1 MSLSFERKLE
11 NYAELVVRKGVN
23 LQKGQRLHVT
33 SPIEAA
39 PLTRR
44 VVDAAYR
51 AGGRLVEVHW
61 TDDAVTLS
69 RFLHAAKDTFD
80 EIPTARANS
89 LIAGA
94 ERGDA
99 MLSIH
104 AADPDLLKDADQA
117 LVAEVQR
124 MTQEYMKGYSTKVMA
139 NRVHWCVT
147 AAPIPAWAARVFPDV
162 SASEQ
167 VPRLWDAI
175 FSAVRADLDDPVAAW
190 DQHLAELGKRRKRL
204 NDIQFDAL
212 RYKGS
217 GTDFTVGLPK
227 NHIWLGGGGQGPD
240 GHMFIANMPTEE
252 VFTLPH
258 RERADGTVHSTRP
271 LSYAGTLIDDF
282 AVTFAGGK
290 VVDVKAAKGEDTL
303 KRLVATDE
311 GSARLGEVALVP
323 HSSPISKSGV
333 MFFNTLFDENASCH
347 LAIGRAYSKCLE
359 GGPDMSPEEFAAA
372 GGNDSLAHVDFM
384 VGSAEM
390 DIDGLDAGGKATPL
404 MRGGEWVD

>member
-11 NYAELVVRKGVN
+11 NYAELIVRKGIN

-33 SPIEAA
+33 CPIEAA
-39 PLTRR
+39 DLGRR
-44 VVDAAYR
+44 VADAAYR
-51 AGGRLVEVHW
+51 AGAKIVEMHW
-61 TDDAVTLS
+61 SDDAVTLS
-69 RFLHAAKDTFD
+69 RFRYAAKDTFD
-80 EIPTARANS
+80 EIPTARANA

-94 ERGDA
+94 DKGDA
-99 MLSIH
+99 MLSIY
-104 AADPDLLKDADQA
+104 AADPDLLKNEDQE

-124 MTQEYMKGYSTKVMA
+124 MTQEYMKAYSTKVMA
-139 NRVHWCVT
+139 NRVHWCVV
-147 AAPIPAWAARVFPDV
+147 AAPIPAWAARVFPE
-162 SASEQ
+162 ASPREQ
-167 VPRLWDAI
+167 VPNLWNAI

-204 NDIQFDAL
+204 NERQYDAL

-240 GHMFIANMPTEE
+240 GHTFIANMPTEE

-290 VVDVKAAKGEDTL
+290 VVEVKAAQGEDTL

-359 GGPDMSPEEFAAA
+359 GGPDMTPEEFAAA
-372 GGNDSLAHVDFM
+372 GGNDSLVHVDFM

-390 DIDGLDAGGKATPL
+390 DIDGLDADGSAEPL